1 MSEFP
6 YEESYGPAYNYE
18 VGYLEG
24 LKETYRLVLTQQGV
38 QGRPFRVV
46 LADFLKERIEE
57 QKESV
62 KEEMPDE

>member
-18 VGYLEG
+18 VGYLDA
-24 LKETYRLVLTQQGV
+24 LKEAHRLALSQQNAT
-38 QGRPFRVV
+38 
-46 LADFLKERIEE
+46 LADFLKKRIEE

-62 KEEMPDE
+62 KAEMPDE

>member
-24 LKETYRLVLTQQGV
+24 LKEAHRLALIQSHL
-38 QGRPFRVV
+38 P
-46 LADFLKERIEE
+46 LAEFLKKRIEE
-57 QKESV
+57 QKKAV